1 MSETLDAAVEI
12 REAVK
17 SLVLALREEG
27 QLTREALAEI
37 RDMLSLIQHNL
48 KRYEQR

>member
-1 MSETLDAAVEI
+1 MEV

-17 SLVLALREEG
+17 ELSLALREQS
-27 QLTREALAEI
+27 QLTRDALAEI

-48 KRYEQR
+48 KRYSGDYND